1 MLDYT
6 KSEARA
12 WAREHFTGTCAV
24 THPSYSSDFEHINE
38 KAIAHDVARVE
49 SFGFHSTLLVSDLAV
64 TPEENARITEIARG
78 VTKPEFGL
86 FFHAAFR
93 TLEENIVAATLAEK
107 AGADRCL
114 LAYPTTFWPTT
125 EDEIFDY
132 TVRFA
137 EATNLAIMLFPIP
150 QWGFERIHP
159 AGMSSQLVRRILDA
173 CPNIV
178 AIKAE
183 QGFPGIA
190 GLVEC
195 HQKFG
200 EEVIISAPIEG
211 DTIPLLSLIDFQF
224 SGTSNTNWMS
234 DYFPKT
240 FEMARRGEWDAVW
253 ERYWQVQPAR
263 LANMAIGGASMPG
276 TSVINRTAWKYQEWL
291 AGFNGGALRPPA
303 ARIPDRLMKQARQ
316 ALIASG
322 LPVTDTPDEEFIRGR
337 FPV

>member
-1 MLDYT
+1 MVDYT
-6 KSEARA
+6 RTEARA
-12 WAREHFTGTCAV
+12 WARENFTGTSGV
-24 THPSYSSDFEHINE
+24 THPSYSADFSRLNDC
-38 KAIAHDVARVE
+38 AVAHDLTLIQH
-49 SFGFHSTLLVSDLAV
+49 FGFRSTLLVSDVAI
-64 TPEENARITEIARG
+64 TPEENARMTEIAREVATPG
-78 VTKPEFGL
+78 FGL

-93 TLEENIVAATLAEK
+93 TLEENIAAAGMAEK

-132 TVRFA
+132 TVTFA
-137 EATNLAIMLFPIP
+137 ESTNLAIMLFPIP

-159 AGMSSQLVRRILDA
+159 AGMSSSLVRRLLDA
-173 CPNIV
+173 VPNIV

-190 GLVEC
+190 GLMEC
-195 HQKFG
+195 YQEFG
-200 EEVIISAPIEG
+200 DEVLISAPMEG
-211 DTIPLLSLIDFQF
+211 DAVPLLTVLDLQY

-234 DYFPKT
+234 DYYPT
-240 FEMARRGEWDAVW
+240 VFEMARRGEWDAVW
-253 ERYWQVQPAR
+253 EKYWQVQPAR

-322 LPVTDTPDEEFIRGR
+322 LPVTETPDEEFIRGR
-337 FPV
+337 FPA